1 MRTLVLGGTLFFGR
15 RLVNALL
22 AAGHTVTV
30 VTRGNRRDPFDQDV
44 DWRLADR
51 TDADALAAGL
61 GDDRWDVAFD
71 QIGYSPDDAELL
83 LRLLD
88 GRVEHLVFM
97 STGAVY
103 TPTGRPLTE
112 SEFDP
117 TTYPVRSGDR
127 AAFDYGEG
135 KRLAEAVYFQRA
147 KFSVTAARFPIV
159 IGPDDYTT
167 RLARLI
173 ERVRRGQPLH
183 PLHVDATISLLTSAD
198 AARLL
203 AWAGENRIE
212 GAVNGQ
218 TGAVAFRE
226 LLDWIAADTGGSA
239 DLGGQAQSGAQSG
252 TFQIDQSSWL
262 DRTRAESLGCPFTDD
277 LRTAIRDAA
286 HEPAE

>member
-1 MRTLVLGGTLFFGR
+1 MHTLVLGGTLFFGR
-15 RLVNALL
+15 RLVNTLL

-30 VTRGNRRDPFDQDV
+30 VTRGNRREPFDQAV

-51 TDADALAAGL
+51 TDADALAAAL

-83 LRLLD
+83 RRLLD

-103 TPTGRPLTE
+103 TPTGRPLVE

-117 TTYPVRSGDR
+117 TTHPVRRGDR
-127 AAFDYGEG
+127 TAFDYGEG

-147 KFSVTAARFPIV
+147 QFSVTAARFPIV

-173 ERVRRGQPLH
+173 DRVRQGEPLH
-183 PLHVDATISLLTSAD
+183 PLHADAHISLLTSAD

-226 LLDWIAADTGGSA
+226 LLDWIAADTGGSI
-239 DLGGQAQSGAQSG
+239 DLGAPAPSAAESKS
-252 TFQIDQSSWL
+252 FQIDQSSWL
-262 DRTRAESLGCPFTDD
+262 DRTRAETLGCPFADD
-277 LRTAIRDAA
+277 LRTAVREAA
-286 HEPAE
+286 LEGSG